1 MNDAKWFKK
10 KKVIEVLGDLSKFS
24 EKAGI
29 AGAVLGSA
37 FSIVTLITGG
47 EPSMQDLVD
56 KMDEII
62 AKIDELESKIDD

>member
-47 EPSMQDLVD
+47 EPSM
-56 KMDEII
+56 
-62 AKIDELESKIDD
+62 